1 MSGSCRLGRVAA
13 ARTQPW
19 DPVLD
24 GYARGVAAMVARDD
38 ALTADSW
45 LWAANTHNAPP
56 GTPANP
62 MWKQC
67 AHHKRFFLPWHRGYL
82 AWFEATI
89 RTLIG
94 DDDWA
99 LPYWDYSDPT
109 NPNAL
114 KVPPEFKST
123 SAPSTVSWST
133 TRCS

>member
-1 MSGSCRLGRVAA
+1 MAGAVRIRDDVWKLSVRTLAA

-89 RTLIG
+89 R
-94 DDDWA
+94 
-99 LPYWDYSDPT
+99 
-109 NPNAL
+109 
-114 KVPPEFKST
+114 
-123 SAPSTVSWST
+123 
-133 TRCS
+133 R